1 MLKNNNIIKGIL
13 IGAAAML
20 VLFLM
25 FRRFSTVVEEKTR
38 NDYYILKNQIT
49 KMNKMVVMEQDFS
62 TMQKTKVAY
71 EVFGR
76 KMSENQILAFTRTN
90 AQVSYNL
97 NKLVMEV
104 DSVNRKLI
112 IKEIPPADIRI
123 TPVVEIQAM
132 DDSFFNRIDDVQ
144 IKKVTKAAKDD
155 AYKRVDQ
162 NRLRSEGRKQLMDN
176 LNSIFVLA
184 KALDYSIEDETQTLD
199 LSDFSKL

>member
-1 MLKNNNIIKGIL
+1 MKNTNVIKGIL

-20 VLFLM
+20 IIFLM
-25 FRRFSTVVEEKTR
+25 FRRCTKVVEEKTR

-62 TMQKTKVAY
+62 TMQKTKVAF

-76 KMSENQILAFTRTN
+76 KMSENEIMAFTKTN

-123 TPVVEIQAM
+123 TPVVEIQSM

-184 KALDYSIEDETQTLD
+184 KALDYTIEDETRTLD
-199 LSDFSKL
+199 LSDLSKL

>member
-1 MLKNNNIIKGIL
+1 MKNNNIIKGIL

-76 KMSENQILAFTRTN
+76 KMSENQILAFTKTN

-104 DSVNRKLI
+104 DSVNRKLV

-155 AYKRVDQ
+155 AYRRVDQ

>member
-1 MLKNNNIIKGIL
+1 MKTYPKIALFIL
-13 IGAAAML
+13 GAAAML
-20 VLFLM
+20 FVFLLWNAV
-25 FRRFSTVVEEKTR
+25 TKKTEDKVQ
-38 NDYYILKNQIT
+38 NDFYIITNQIR

-62 TMQKTKVAY
+62 TMQKTKVAF

-76 KMSENQILAFTRTN
+76 KMSENEIMAFTKTN

-123 TPVVEIQAM
+123 TPVVEIQSM

-184 KALDYSIEDETQTLD
+184 KALDYTIEDETRTLD
-199 LSDFSKL
+199 LSDLSKL

>member
-1 MLKNNNIIKGIL
+1 MKNTNVIKGIL

-20 VLFLM
+20 IIFLM
-25 FRRFSTVVEEKTR
+25 FRRCTKVVEEKTR

-62 TMQKTKVAY
+62 TMQKTKVAF

-76 KMSENQILAFTRTN
+76 KMSENEIMAFTKTN

-97 NKLVMEV
+97 NELVMEV

-123 TPVVEIQAM
+123 TPVVEIQSM

-184 KALDYSIEDETQTLD
+184 KALDYTIEDETRTLD
-199 LSDFSKL
+199 LSDLSKL

>member
-1 MLKNNNIIKGIL
+1 MKNNNIIKGIL

-104 DSVNRKLI
+104 DSVNRKLV

>member
-1 MLKNNNIIKGIL
+1 MKNTNVIKGIL

-20 VLFLM
+20 IIFLM
-25 FRRFSTVVEEKTR
+25 FRRCTKVVEEKTR

-62 TMQKTKVAY
+62 TMQKTKVAF

-76 KMSENQILAFTRTN
+76 KISENEIMAFTKTN

-123 TPVVEIQAM
+123 TPVVEIQSM

>member
-1 MLKNNNIIKGIL
+1 MRNNNIIKGIL

-76 KMSENQILAFTRTN
+76 KMSENQILAFTKTN

-104 DSVNRKLI
+104 DSVNRKLV

>member
-1 MLKNNNIIKGIL
+1 MKNTNVIKGIL

-20 VLFLM
+20 IIFLM
-25 FRRFSTVVEEKTR
+25 FRRCTKVVEEKTR

-62 TMQKTKVAY
+62 TMQKTKVAF

-76 KMSENQILAFTRTN
+76 KMSENEIMAFTKTN

-104 DSVNRKLI
+104 DSVSRKLI

-123 TPVVEIQAM
+123 TPVVEIQSM

-184 KALDYSIEDETQTLD
+184 KALDYTIEDETRTLD
-199 LSDFSKL
+199 LSDLSKL

>member
-104 DSVNRKLI
+104 DSVNRKLV

>member
-1 MLKNNNIIKGIL
+1 MKNTNVIKGIL

-20 VLFLM
+20 IIFLM
-25 FRRFSTVVEEKTR
+25 FRRCTKVVEEKTR

-62 TMQKTKVAY
+62 TMQKTKVAF

-76 KMSENQILAFTRTN
+76 KMSENEIMAFTKTN

-123 TPVVEIQAM
+123 TPIVEIQSM

-184 KALDYSIEDETQTLD
+184 KALDYTIEDETRTLD
-199 LSDFSKL
+199 LSDLSKL

>member
-1 MLKNNNIIKGIL
+1 
-13 IGAAAML
+13 ML

-104 DSVNRKLI
+104 DSVNRKLV

>member
-1 MLKNNNIIKGIL
+1 MKNNNIIKGIL

-20 VLFLM
+20 VLFLI

-104 DSVNRKLI
+104 DSVNRKLV

>member
-1 MLKNNNIIKGIL
+1 MKNSDIIKGIL

-20 VLFLM
+20 VLFLI
-25 FRRFSTVVEEKTR
+25 FRRCTKVVEEKTR

-62 TMQKTKVAY
+62 TMQKTKVAF

-76 KMSENQILAFTRTN
+76 KMSENEIMAFTKTN

-112 IKEIPPADIRI
+112 IREIPPADIRI
-123 TPVVEIQAM
+123 SPVVEIQSM

-155 AYKRVDQ
+155 AYRRVDQ

-184 KALDYSIEDETQTLD
+184 KALDYTIEDETRTLD
-199 LSDFSKL
+199 LSDLSKL